1 MKQILCFGDSNTY
14 GLIPGELER
23 YDLNTRWT
31 GILASKL
38 GHKEYHVIEEGLC
51 GRTTIFEDVLR
62 NGRKGS
68 DLLPI
73 ILETHKP
80 LNLAVLMLGTNDC
93 KSLYK
98 SSPQLIGK
106 GIKRLIDQI
115 RNSDDKIKI
124 LLVSPILLSE
134 GVGDEGY
141 DVEFNENSVLVSK
154 ELKKVYNELASEEG
168 CEFLAASDYAVASE
182 IDREHLDEIGHKK
195 LAEAIIKKIQ
205 TM

>member
-31 GILASKL
+31 GILAGQL
-38 GHKEYHVIEEGLC
+38 GHKEYQVIEEGLC

-62 NGRKGS
+62 NGRKGIE
-68 DLLPI
+68 LLPI

-80 LNLAVLMLGTNDC
+80 LDSVILMLGTNDC

-98 SSPQLIGK
+98 ASPQLIGK

-115 RNSDDKIKI
+115 RSVDDKIKI
-124 LLVSPILLSE
+124 LLVSPILLGE

-141 DVEFNENSVLVSK
+141 DAEFNENSVAVSK
-154 ELKKVYNELASEEG
+154 ELKKVYSVLASEER

-182 IDREHLDEIGHKK
+182 IDREHLDDNGHKK
-195 LAEAIIKKIQ
+195 LAEAIIRKIQ